1 MQKTWDTLKAA
12 NRLSSPNDHT
22 QIGRDGKWQL
32 NLFDPDGTRLEYME
46 FSNVQKPCCSDF
58 TAPNPLPSE

>member
-1 MQKTWDTLKAA
+1 MSKTFDTLKAA
-12 NRLSSPNDHT
+12 NRLSSPTDHT

-46 FSNVQKPCCSDF
+46 FSMSR
-58 TAPNPLPSE
+58 NPLLRLHRTQPSPSE